1 MMPRKT
7 ALETSHSEQQQL
19 GRLRRSRALAT
30 GLLILAGAIF
40 AATLIV
46 PDPGTALLLLRAVAE
61 AALVGGLADWFA
73 VTALFRRPLGLPIP
87 HTAILPANKDR
98 IGEGLARFLERHFLA
113 PELLVAELRA
123 LNVAD
128 RIAGWLARRQNA
140 QAVAG
145 EIARALPHVL
155 RAVDDRQIVAF
166 LGRTL
171 GAQLRNAELAPLA
184 GQLLRVLTAAGYHEA
199 VLDSTLDYARDFL
212 EQNRERLIEA
222 VGERR
227 RSWIPRA
234 INREIARAMLRG
246 VAELIDDLRKPG
258 GAVRQALLHKID
270 EIATELAASREPA
283 ARLAVSP
290 RAVLDRPEVRA
301 WIASS
306 WDRLRE
312 LLLRDLE
319 SPSPQ
324 LRRTLALVI
333 ASVGEALRA
342 DAAMCQRLDATLEA
356 LVVEALPWRAELIRF
371 VTEVVRRWEPRSFSD
386 RIEIAVGADLQFIR
400 MNGTVVG
407 GLVGGTLYLLSL
419 LAR

>member
-1 MMPRKT
+1 M
-7 ALETSHSEQQQL
+7 HSEQQQVT
-19 GRLRRSRALAT
+19 RLRRSRAVAT
-30 GLLILAGAIF
+30 GLLIVSAAVF
-40 AATLIV
+40 AATLAV
-46 PDPGTALLLLRAVAE
+46 PAPGTGMLLLRAVAE

-98 IGEGLARFLERHFLA
+98 IGEGLARFLDRHFLA
-113 PELLVAELRA
+113 PEPLVAELRT
-123 LNVAD
+123 LNIAD

-140 QAVAG
+140 QALAG
-145 EIARALPHVL
+145 EIVRASPYLL

-171 GAQLRNAELAPLA
+171 GAQLRHADLAPLA
-184 GQLLRVLTAAGYHEA
+184 GHLLRAMAAAGYHEA
-199 VLDSTLDYARDFL
+199 VLDSMLDYARDFL

-227 RSWIPRA
+227 RGWIPRA
-234 INREIARAMLRG
+234 VNREIARAMLRG
-246 VAELIDDLRKPG
+246 VAELVDDLRRPDG
-258 GAVRQALLHKID
+258 TARQSLLKKID
-270 EIATELAASREPA
+270 EIATELATSPGPA
-283 ARLAVSP
+283 MRRAVSP
-290 RAVLDRPEVRA
+290 REILDRPEVRA
-301 WIASS
+301 WIGSA
-306 WDRLRE
+306 WGQLRD

-333 ASVGEALRA
+333 TSLGEALRA
-342 DAAMCQRLDATLEA
+342 DAAMRERLDATLEA
-356 LVVEALPWRAELIRF
+356 LVVEALPWRAEVIRF
-371 VTEVVRRWEPRSFSD
+371 VTEVVRRWEPRIFSD
-386 RIEIAVGADLQFIR
+386 RIEIAIGADLQYIR

-407 GLVGGTLYLLSL
+407 GLVGGTLYLLSI